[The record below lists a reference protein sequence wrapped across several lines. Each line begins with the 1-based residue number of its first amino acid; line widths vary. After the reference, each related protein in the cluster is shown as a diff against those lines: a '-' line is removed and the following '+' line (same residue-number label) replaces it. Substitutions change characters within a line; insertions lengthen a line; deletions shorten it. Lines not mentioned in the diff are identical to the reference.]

1 MESKRTAF
9 RPFENWDLLQF
20 AEVPLRRRW
29 HVAIPFVLVFAAALT
44 AAYTLPERFKSTTV
58 ILVEQEKVPDSF
70 VKPMATES
78 ANRRLVT
85 LQQEVLSRTRLER
98 LIKEVDPYPGVA
110 GGSMTRMVEAIR
122 ESANVTVRG
131 VDAFSI
137 SFAHRDPRKAME
149 VTNRLATLF
158 IEEKTESRGQQVED
172 AYTFID
178 GQVEEAKQDLEA
190 RETALRRYK
199 EQHMGTLPEQL
210 NSNLATLQALQLE
223 QQTVGQSLR
232 AAMERQT
239 AIESSPVGA
248 AAFAPDP
255 ELTQLRTRLADLRL
269 RYTDAH
275 PDVRAVLAQIARI
288 EESMTKPAGTEPAG
302 GRVRDQLEQLRAEV
316 RTLQAKR
323 QEVDGRI
330 AAIQGRVEGTP
341 KTEQEIATMTR
352 DYQKLKDNYLTLLN
366 KKLDARMSERLEKR
380 WKGEQFRILDPAHFP
395 ERRDFPNRMLF
406 ALAGLCLGVVAG
418 LATAFGAEFL
428 DHSIQ
433 TTQELESILPYKV
446 LATIPDVSRMVDGSA
461 RSRLREARS

>member
-20 AEVPLRRRW
+20 AEVPLRRKW
-29 HVAIPFVLVFAAALT
+29 HVAIPFVLVVAAALA
-44 AAYTLPERFKSTTV
+44 AAYALPEKFRSRTV
-58 ILVEQEKVPDSF
+58 ILVESEKVPDSF
-70 VKPMATES
+70 VKAMATES
-78 ANRRLVT
+78 ASRRLVT

-98 LIKEVDPYPGVA
+98 LIKEVDPYPGA
-110 GGSMTRMVEAIR
+110 TGGSMTRMVEALR
-122 ESANVTVRG
+122 DNTTVTVRG
-131 VDAFSI
+131 SDAFTI
-137 SFAHRDPRKAME
+137 SFVHRDPRKAME
-149 VTNRLATLF
+149 VTSRLATLF
-158 IEEKTESRGQQVED
+158 IEEKSESRGAQVED
-172 AYTFID
+172 AYTFIET
-178 GQVEEAKQDLEA
+178 QVQEAKQELEG
-190 RETALRRYK
+190 REQALRRYK

-223 QQTVGQSLR
+223 QQTIGQSLR
-232 AAMERQT
+232 AAMERQS
-239 AIESSPVGA
+239 AIEASPVGA
-248 AAFAPDP
+248 AALAPDP
-255 ELTQLRTRLADLRL
+255 ELNQLRTRLAELRL

-288 EESMTKPAGTEPAG
+288 EESMSKPVGTEPAG

-330 AAIQGRVEGTP
+330 AAIQGRVENTP
-341 KTEQEIATMTR
+341 KTEQELATLTR
-352 DYQKLKDNYLTLLN
+352 DHQKLQDNYLGLLN

-406 ALAGLCLGVVAG
+406 ALAGLCLGILAG

-433 TTQELESILPYKV
+433 TAQELESLLPYKV

-461 RSRLREARS
+461 RARFREARP